1 MTALTSNGHEA
12 ELPRHEA
19 ELPDHEAELP
29 CHEAELPCHEACG
42 RGMSHDS

>member
-29 CHEAELPCHEACG
+29 CHEACG

>member
-12 ELPRHEA
+12 ELPH
-19 ELPDHEAELP
+19 HEAELP

>member
-19 ELPDHEAELP
+19 ELHDHEAELP

>member
-1 MTALTSNGHEA
+1 MTALTSNG
-12 ELPRHEA
+12 
-19 ELPDHEAELP
+19 HEAELP